1 MLITYKGINV
11 WASAG
16 HYQLV
21 AKKEAILRALPA
33 GWTGNLMGQ
42 MRDLDVTI
50 DKLGML
56 RLCTT
61 PPTLRLLGNQ
71 IGRKRRRGHPPVR
84 RGSAGRGRGKESRAG
99 LEDQNCPQP
108 FGAENGLLA
117 LRAHVQDHQCL
128 SGASSQRSAR
138 NEISD
143 CRVGFHRTPPF
154 AQPGGLG
161 PKPTSC
167 LYRTHHSTLD
177 DEELALYPMET
188 DLGAALAQKPDA
200 LIISNPTAL
209 HMGVAVPA
217 ARQGCALFIEKPLA
231 YRPEDLAEL
240 EAALQ
245 TGKSPVFSAYQ
256 FRFNPGLAK
265 VKQLL
270 DEGAIGRPLS
280 FQSYW
285 GEYLPDWHPLGGLPP
300 ELRRPQRPGWGRG
313 ADPVPSHG
321 LPALAVSARCA
332 RFSPSPAI

>member
-1 MLITYKGINV
+1 MKFLI
-11 WASAG
+11 AG
-16 HYQLV
+16 
-21 AKKEAILRALPA
+21 
-33 GWTGNLMGQ
+33 
-42 MRDLDVTI
+42 
-50 DKLGML
+50 LGS
-56 RLCTT
+56 
-61 PPTLRLLGNQ
+61 
-71 IGRKRRRGHPPVR
+71 IGRRHLR
-84 RGSAGRGRGKESRAG
+84 
-99 LEDQNCPQP
+99 N
-108 FGAENGLLA
+108 LA
-117 LRAHVQDHQCL
+117 A
-128 SGASSQRSAR
+128 
-138 NEISD
+138 
-143 CRVGFHRTPPF
+143 
-154 AQPGGLG
+154 LG
-161 PKPTSC
+161 QTDIL

-285 GEYLPDWHPLGGLPP
+285 GEYLPDWHPWEDYRQSYAARRDLGGGVVLTLCHPMDYLRWLFGEVREVFAFTGHLSDLEVDVEDTAEAVLRFENDLTGNLHLDYFRRDKRHDLEVVGSQGTLYWDHADSAVRLRTPQGEQIFPAP
-300 ELRRPQRPGWGRG
+300 EGFERNQMFLDEMAHFIELAAGK
-313 ADPVPSHG
+313 VPSRCTFEDG
-321 LPALAVSARCA
+321 KKALELAWGILQSGHYHQRV
-332 RFSPSPAI
+332 IYD